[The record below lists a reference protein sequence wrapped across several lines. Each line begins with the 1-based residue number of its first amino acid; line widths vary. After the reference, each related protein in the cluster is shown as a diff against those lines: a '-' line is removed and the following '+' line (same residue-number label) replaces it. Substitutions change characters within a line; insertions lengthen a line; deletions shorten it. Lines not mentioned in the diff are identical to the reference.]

1 MKSDRFIGY
10 DGNSVGQENGREERS
25 RAFKNCAGGDL
36 DDSVVVDAKRIL
48 LRYGAPIALL
58 DEIDDPT
65 RVRLAREVS
74 RTAVADRGDRLRD
87 LLVIEGF
94 MDQATADA
102 QRSRKSRKK
111 KAPPQA

>member
-1 MKSDRFIGY
+1 MTEIPLDKKTG
-10 DGNSVGQENGREERS
+10 ERNVLEPS
-25 RAFKNCAGGDL
+25 KIALGGDL

-74 RTAVADRGDRLRD
+74 RTIVADRGDRLRD